1 MRLKFLTVILIIIC
15 IGSIYFF
22 YNNYK
27 QSISH
32 TELTVEEVMESID
45 STEFVVKEPTLLYG
59 IVIDSLEVIEDIIQ
73 PRQNLSHILSS
84 YNISGNLITEISQ
97 KSKGIFDLRG
107 LAANRKYTV
116 LCSPD
121 SLKTARCL
129 IYEPNET
136 EFVVFNLHDS
146 VYVYKVEKEIEIV
159 ERSISGVI
167 TSSLSRAM
175 MDNGASPQLV
185 HSLYDVFKWQIE
197 FNRVYKGDKYKL
209 IYEEKLVEGQVIGI
223 GKVLAAYFEHNNKD
237 YYGIPF
243 NQGKGNEY
251 FDDKG
256 KNLRKAFLKEPL
268 NYTRISSK
276 FSAKRFHPVQ
286 KRYKAHLGT
295 DYAAP
300 RGTPIMS
307 VGNGVVIE
315 ARFGQFNGNYV
326 KIKHNASIST
336 QYLHMSKIAKGIKP
350 GTRVTQ
356 GQIIGYVGSTGLATG
371 PHLCFRFWK
380 NGVQVDALKVIPP
393 PSDPI
398 KKEFEEEYAVVKEE
412 MILRLQSVEYDSIP
426 EEEVIVVKNTEEEQ
440 DIR

>member
-1 MRLKFLTVILIIIC
+1 MRFKLYSITFIVICCATV
-15 IGSIYFF
+15 YFF
-22 YNNYK
+22 YNRYK
-27 QSISH
+27 QSITH
-32 TELTVEEVMESID
+32 ETHTVEEVLENID
-45 STEFVVKEPTLLYG
+45 STQYIVKEPTLFYG
-59 IVIDSLEVIEDIIQ
+59 IVIDSLEVIEDVIK

-84 YNISGNLITEISQ
+84 YNISGNLISEISQ
-97 KSKGIFDLRG
+97 KAKGVFDLRG
-107 LAANRKYTV
+107 LAANRKYTI
-116 LCSPD
+116 LCSTD
-121 SLKTARCL
+121 SSKTAQCL
-129 IYEPNET
+129 IYEPNEY
-136 EFVVFNLHDS
+136 EFVVFNLHDTIH
-146 VYVYKVEKEIEIV
+146 VYKVEKEIENV

-209 IYEEKLVEGQVIGI
+209 IYEEKLVDGQVIGI
-223 GKVLAAYFEHNNKD
+223 GKVLAAYFEHNNKE

-243 NQGKGNEY
+243 NQGKGNEF

-256 KNLRKAFLKEPL
+256 KNLRRAFLKEPL

-286 KRYKAHLGT
+286 QRYKAHLGT

-300 RGTPIMS
+300 HGTPIMS
-307 VGNGVVIE
+307 VGNGVVLE
-315 ARFGQFNGNYV
+315 AKFGQFNGNYV
-326 KIKHNASIST
+326 KIKHDANIST

-356 GQIIGYVGSTGLATG
+356 GQVIGFVGSTGLATG

-412 MILRLQSVEYDSIP
+412 MILRLQTVEYEPIP
-426 EEEVIVVKNTEEEQ
+426 EEEVIIVKNTEE
-440 DIR
+440 